1 MESPYVS
8 FCVPPAGSSS
18 SLESSQV
25 IMALALHLAARRSC
39 LCSLSAVQPP
49 PHGKICAIYRV
60 FSLESCCAMWCCFLF
75 RKTFISSYL
84 CNPISFL
91 SNLMILLSLLSIFR
105 FFKNLRWNSGK
116 ETFVD
121 VMVLLMNL
129 VFSFLFFFFL
139 SFQVHLTAAKPVTP
153 HWRHGVLTTGPVGKS
168 LSLVCLKLFMTEDVL
183 KYHHCTAYR
192 ESYQTLTLLV
202 TPVDHK
208 VVSRRLHV
216 SPLPFPR
223 ARLPH
228 STPGVTAVHRL
239 CSAQSHGG
247 ISWGSD
253 LHSSLLSFSS
263 F

>member
-129 VFSFLFFFFL
+129 VFSFLFFFFKF
-139 SFQVHLTAAKPVTP
+139 SSAP
-153 HWRHGVLTTGPVGKS
+153 HCSKTCDPTLEAWSLNHWTCREVPF
-168 LSLVCLKLFMTEDVL
+168 LSLFKIVYD
-183 KYHHCTAYR
+183 
-192 ESYQTLTLLV
+192 
-202 TPVDHK
+202 
-208 VVSRRLHV
+208 
-216 SPLPFPR
+216 
-223 ARLPH
+223 
-228 STPGVTAVHRL
+228 
-239 CSAQSHGG
+239 
-247 ISWGSD
+247 
-253 LHSSLLSFSS
+253 
-263 F
+263 